1 MTTQTTPPATTSRT
15 AARIGWILTALIAI
29 FLIFDGVT
37 KLLNVQEVKDAS
49 VDLGLREEM
58 IPVIGIVLLVS
69 LALYLIPRT
78 AFLGAVLLTGYLG
91 GAVLTNWRVDKPLL
105 STVLFAV
112 YVGILVWGA
121 LYLRDPKVRQIMP
134 IVR

>member
-1 MTTQTTPPATTSRT
+1 MTTQTTPPATTART
-15 AARIGWILTALIAI
+15 AARIGWGLTALIAL

-37 KLLNVQEVKDAS
+37 KLLNVQQVQDATA
-49 VDLGLREEM
+49 DLGLRDEM
-58 IPVIGIVLLVS
+58 TPVIGIVLLLS

-91 GAVLTNWRVDKPLL
+91 GAVLTNWRVDKPLV

-121 LYLRDPKVRQIMP
+121 LYLRDPKVRQVMP

>member
-1 MTTQTTPPATTSRT
+1 MTTPTVPTTTSST
-15 AARIGWILTALIAI
+15 AARAGWVLTGLIAL

-37 KLLNVQEVKDAS
+37 KLLNVQQVKDAT

-58 IPVIGIVLLVS
+58 TPVIGVVLLIC
-69 LALYLIPRT
+69 LALYLVPRT

-91 GAVLTNWRVDKPLL
+91 GAVLTNWRVDKPLF
-105 STVLFAV
+105 STVLFAA

-121 LYLRDPKVRQIMP
+121 LYLRDPKVRTVMP
-134 IVR
+134 FVR